1 MLSSFT
7 SSSSLYFLL
16 RYVGL
21 RFCFLFPALA
31 DRTLGSRVTLEMDQR
46 PDRANRVLGGT
57 RHKLAMCGKS
67 LVARHIVLSLCFV
80 TLYVLLNRSDIL
92 METQLG
98 FIVWYP
104 ANGLA
109 LALML
114 GISPWYAPLVCIADV
129 ISGALIYHQ
138 PLASWG
144 QAFGSPAHAAIYAAA
159 AIILRGPLRID
170 LGLNHRRDV
179 VRYVFVTLVA
189 AVSSTIIGV
198 VCLVADH
205 TISWHQFWGAAFS
218 WFSGDSI
225 AFVGV
230 APFLLIHVFPWVRHR
245 LLLSV
250 KKSTARTRRPKE
262 GDADLRIGVFAEAV
276 GQGASI
282 VFLLWVMFGHTLG
295 QQLFYLSFLP
305 ILWIAM
311 RHGIKRAAIGVLAL
325 DFGIVL
331 ALRIFPVDPVMFP
344 KIGLLML
351 VVSFTGLIVGS
362 AVSER
367 HRIGKELHE
376 QTSYLNS
383 LIENTPLGVVVL
395 DRNHRIQLCNDAFE
409 KLFLFER
416 KELVGTDLDSRIS
429 PPDAGSEAC
438 ELTERVA
445 SGQRVQQ
452 SARRL
457 CKGGKL
463 IDVELNAVPLIED
476 GEVQGS
482 FAIYKDISEQ
492 IKTQEQAKQHA
503 DALSQLVGELQ
514 LRTSQMALLNKM
526 GDLLQCCAGAE
537 EAYIVVAES
546 VKKLL
551 PAATSGI
558 LYVFKSSRNA
568 VEVAAIWGNSR
579 ASEPIFAPEMCWA
592 LRRGQPHWSN
602 HSTTE
607 ITCQH
612 LKSPNGST
620 YLCVPMVGQGETLG
634 VLHLEFCNNT
644 RGQVNVGPE
653 GIEESR
659 QRLATTVASQIA
671 LSIASL
677 RLRETLRDQSIRD
690 SLTGLFNRR
699 FMQESLDRE
708 LLRARR
714 KKRPL
719 AVVFVDLDH
728 FKRFNDAFG
737 HDAGDTV
744 LRKISELFCQHFRGD
759 DVICRY
765 GGEEFAIILPES
777 TAKDAAER
785 ANLLRL
791 QAKKLRV
798 RQQDQTLDP
807 VTLSIGVA
815 AFPEHGSTPEEI
827 LQAAD
832 QCLYRSKA
840 GGRDRVTVASPQK
853 V

>member
-1 MLSSFT
+1 
-7 SSSSLYFLL
+7 
-16 RYVGL
+16 
-21 RFCFLFPALA
+21 
-31 DRTLGSRVTLEMDQR
+31 MDQK
-46 PDRANRVLGGT
+46 PDRDKRLFTKT
-57 RHKLAMCGKS
+57 RQKLAMYGKR
-67 LVARHIVLSLCFV
+67 LIVRHTLLSLIFLV
-80 TLYVLLNRSDIL
+80 LYILLTRPDIL
-92 METQLG
+92 METHLG

-129 ISGALIYHQ
+129 MSGALIYHQ

-189 AVSSTIIGV
+189 AVASTIIGV
-198 VCLVADH
+198 ACLVADQ
-205 TISWHQFWGAAFS
+205 TISRNQFWPAAFS
-218 WFSGDSI
+218 WFNGDSI
-225 AFVGV
+225 GFVGV
-230 APFLLIHVFPWVRHR
+230 APFLLIHVFPRVRR
-245 LLLSV
+245 QILLSITQ
-250 KKSTARTRRPKE
+250 STARTKRPKE
-262 GDADLRIGVFAEAV
+262 GDAGLRIVVFAEAV

-282 VFLLWVMFGHTLG
+282 VLLLWIMFGRTLG
-295 QQLFYLSFLP
+295 PLQLFFLSFLP

-311 RHGIKRAAIGVLAL
+311 RHGIKGASTGVLAL
-325 DFGIVL
+325 DFGIVV
-331 ALRIFPVDPVMFP
+331 ALRIFPPDPSTLP
-344 KIGLLML
+344 KVGILML
-351 VVSFTGLIVGS
+351 VVSFTGLLVGA

-367 HRIGKELHE
+367 HRIGRDLHE

-395 DRNHRIQLCNDAFE
+395 DRDRRVQLCNDAFE
-409 KLFLFER
+409 KLFLYPR
-416 KELVGTDLDSRIS
+416 DELVGSELDSRIS
-429 PPDAGSEAC
+429 LADARIEAQ
-438 ELTERVA
+438 ELTARVA
-445 SGQRVQQ
+445 SGRRVQQ
-452 SARRL
+452 SARRAR
-457 CKGGKL
+457 KDGKL
-463 IDVELNAVPLIED
+463 IDVELNAVPLVED
-476 GEVQGS
+476 GEVRGS

-492 IKTQEQAKQHA
+492 TKAQEQARQDAHA
-503 DALSQLVGELQ
+503 LNQFVAELQ
-514 LRTSQMALLNKM
+514 LRTTQMALLNEL

-537 EAYIVVAES
+537 EAYVVVAQS
-546 VKKLL
+546 VRKLL
-551 PAATSGI
+551 PAATAGI

-568 VEVAAIWGNSR
+568 VEAAAIWGDSR

-592 LRRGQPHWSN
+592 LRRGQPHWSEY
-602 HSTTE
+602 STTG

-612 LKSPNGST
+612 LKDPSGST

-634 VLHLEFCNNT
+634 VLHLEFANDTSALANI
-644 RGQVNVGPE
+644 GPE
-653 GIEESR
+653 SIQQSR
-659 QRLATTVASQIA
+659 QRLAATVAGQVA
-671 LSIASL
+671 LALASL

-708 LLRARR
+708 LQRARR

-719 AVVFVDLDH
+719 AVVFIDLDH
-728 FKRFNDAFG
+728 FKRFNDSFG

-744 LRKISELFCQHFRGD
+744 LRRIAEVFRQHFRGD

-765 GGEEFAIILPES
+765 GGEEFAIILPEA
-777 TAKDAAER
+777 TAKDAAKR

-791 QAKKLRV
+791 QAKKLRF
-798 RQQDQTLDP
+798 RHQDQTLDP

-815 AFPEHGSTPEEI
+815 AFPEHGSTPEDL

-832 QCLYRSKA
+832 RSLYQSKSE
-840 GGRDRVTVASPQK
+840 GRDRVTVAAPQK

>member
-1 MLSSFT
+1 
-7 SSSSLYFLL
+7 
-16 RYVGL
+16 
-21 RFCFLFPALA
+21 
-31 DRTLGSRVTLEMDQR
+31 MDQE
-46 PDRANRVLGGT
+46 PDRDNRAFSRT
-57 RHKLAMCGKS
+57 RQMLAKYGQR
-67 LVARHIVLSLCFV
+67 LIVRHALLSLIFLV
-80 TLYVLLNRSDIL
+80 LYVLLTRPDIL
-92 METQLG
+92 MESQLG

-129 ISGALIYHQ
+129 MSGALIYHQ

-189 AVSSTIIGV
+189 AVSSTTIGV
-198 VCLVADH
+198 ACLVADH
-205 TISWHQFWGAAFS
+205 TISWNQFWPAAFS
-218 WFSGDSI
+218 WFNGDSI

-230 APFLLIHVFPWVRHR
+230 APFLLIHVFPWVRR
-245 LLLSV
+245 QLLLSV
-250 KKSTARTRRPKE
+250 PKSTARIKRPKA
-262 GDADLRIGVFAEAV
+262 GDAGLRVGTFAEAV
-276 GQGASI
+276 GQVASI
-282 VFLLWVMFGHTLG
+282 IVLLWIMFGPTLAPL
-295 QQLFYLSFLP
+295 QLFYLSFVP

-311 RHGIKRAAIGVLAL
+311 RHGIKRAATGILAL

-344 KIGLLML
+344 KIGMLML

-367 HRIGKELHE
+367 QRIGKELHE

-395 DRNHRIQLCNDAFE
+395 DRDHRVQLCNDAFE

-416 KELVGTDLDSRIS
+416 KDLVGTELDSHIA
-429 PPDAGSEAC
+429 PPEAGNEAR
-438 ELTERVA
+438 ELTARVA

-452 SARRL
+452 SARRA
-457 CKGGKL
+457 CKDGKL
-463 IDVELNAVPLIED
+463 IDVELNAVPLVED
-476 GEVQGS
+476 GEVRGS

-492 IKTQEQAKQHA
+492 IKAQEQAKQHA

-514 LRTSQMALLNKM
+514 LRTSQMTLLSEM
-526 GDLLQCCAGAE
+526 GDLLQCCVGAE
-537 EAYIVVAES
+537 EAYVVIAQS

-551 PAATSGI
+551 PAATAGI

-568 VEVAAIWGNSR
+568 VEAAAIWGNSR

-592 LRRGQPHWSN
+592 LRRGQPHWSDY
-602 HSTTE
+602 STTE

-612 LKSPNGST
+612 LKNPNGST

-634 VLHLEFCNNT
+634 VLHLEFRNDN
-644 RGQVNVGPE
+644 GAQVNVGPE
-653 GIEESR
+653 SIQESR
-659 QRLATTVASQIA
+659 QRLATTVAGQVA

-708 LLRARR
+708 LQRARR

-719 AVVFVDLDH
+719 AVAFVDLDH

-737 HDAGDTV
+737 HEAGDTV
-744 LRKISELFCQHFRGD
+744 LRRIAELFRQHFRGD

-777 TAKDAAER
+777 TAKDAAKR

-798 RQQDQTLDP
+798 RHQDQTLDP
-807 VTLSIGVA
+807 ITLSIGVA
-815 AFPEHGSTPEEI
+815 AFPEHGLTPEEI

-832 QCLYRSKA
+832 QCLYQSKTD
-840 GGRDRVTVASPQK
+840 GRDRVTVATPQK

>member
-1 MLSSFT
+1 MAQKLE
-7 SSSSLYFLL
+7 
-16 RYVGL
+16 REKQ
-21 RFCFLFPALA
+21 A
-31 DRTLGSRVTLEMDQR
+31 VTPIHL
-46 PDRANRVLGGT
+46 
-57 RHKLAMCGKS
+57 KLAMYGER
-67 LVARHIVLSLCFV
+67 LIVRHIVLSLCFV
-80 TLYVLLNRSDIL
+80 ALYVLLNRSDIL
-92 METQLG
+92 METQLAYT
-98 FIVWYP
+98 VWYP
-104 ANGLA
+104 PTGLA

-114 GISPWYAPLVCIADV
+114 GISPWYASLVCLADA
-129 ISGALIYHQ
+129 ISGSFIYHQ
-138 PLASWG
+138 PLASWSEM
-144 QAFGSPAHAAIYAAA
+144 FGPPAVAAVYAGA

-179 VRYVFVTLVA
+179 VRYVFVTITA
-189 AVSSTIIGV
+189 AVCATTIGV
-198 VCLVADH
+198 ACLVADH
-205 TISWHQFWGAAFS
+205 TISRDQYWRALFN

-225 AFVGV
+225 ALVGV
-230 APFLLIHVFPWVRHR
+230 APFLLIHVFPWVRR
-245 LLLSV
+245 QLLLCVPRSG
-250 KKSTARTRRPKE
+250 TRANELKPR
-262 GDADLRIGVFAEAV
+262 DTGVRVGTFAEAL

-282 VFLLWVMFGHTLG
+282 VLLLWIMFGPTLAPM
-295 QQLFYLSFLP
+295 QLFYLSFVP

-311 RHGIKRAAIGVLAL
+311 RHGIKRAATGVLAL
-325 DFGIVL
+325 NFGIVL
-331 ALRIFPVDPVMFP
+331 AMRIFPVDPIMFP
-344 KIGLLML
+344 KIGMLML

-395 DRNHRIQLCNDAFE
+395 NRDHRVQLCNDAFE
-409 KLFLFER
+409 KLFLYER
-416 KELVGTDLDSRIS
+416 EELVGTELDSRIS
-429 PPDAGSEAC
+429 PPDALSQAR
-438 ELTERVA
+438 ELTARVA
-445 SGQRVQQ
+445 SGLRVQQ
-452 SARRL
+452 SARRA
-457 CKGGKL
+457 CKDGNL
-463 IDVELNAVPLIED
+463 IDVELNAVPLVED
-476 GEVQGS
+476 GEVRGS

-492 IKTQEQAKQHA
+492 IKAQEHARQHA
-503 DALSQLVGELQ
+503 NALSQLVAELQ
-514 LRTSQMALLNKM
+514 LRTSQMALLNEM
-526 GDLLQCCAGAE
+526 GDLLQCCVGAE
-537 EAYIVVAES
+537 EAYKVVAES

-551 PAATSGI
+551 PAAATGI
-558 LYVFKSSRNA
+558 LFVFKSSRNA
-568 VEVAAIWGNSR
+568 VEAAAIWGNSR

-602 HSTTE
+602 PSTTN

-612 LKSPNGST
+612 LKDLNGST

-634 VLHLEFCNNT
+634 VLHLEFRT
-644 RGQVNVGPE
+644 KTDVQMSFGPE
-653 GIEESR
+653 SVQESR
-659 QRLATTVASQIA
+659 QRLATTVAGQVA

-708 LLRARR
+708 LQRARR

-744 LRKISELFCQHFRGD
+744 LRKIAEVFRQHFRGD

-777 TAKDAAER
+777 TAKDAAKR

-791 QAKKLRV
+791 QARKLRV
-798 RQQDQTLDP
+798 RHQEQTLDP

-815 AFPEHGSTPEEI
+815 AFPEHGLNPEEI

-832 QCLYRSKA
+832 QCLYQSKTD
-840 GGRDRVTVASPQK
+840 GRDRVTIATPQT